1 MAPPFVPRRP
11 RPPLTAREIA
21 TFFSGMRAA
30 KAVGERE
37 LTTTEVESLALDC
50 AVEDSLILQC
60 FELSAYIYWFIRGF
74 EMRQRLD
81 RSSCP

>member
-21 TFFSGMRAA
+21 AALSGLRAA
-30 KAVGERE
+30 KALGERE

-50 AVEDSLILQC
+50 AQEDSPMLQH
-60 FELSAYIYWFIRGF
+60 FDLEAYIYWFIWGF
-74 EMRQRLD
+74 EARQCKGWR
-81 RSSCP
+81 

>member
-37 LTTTEVESLALDC
+37 LTETELAYLALDY
-50 AVEDSLILQC
+50 AQEDSPMLQH
-60 FELSAYIYWFIRGF
+60 FDIDAYIYWFIRGF

-81 RSSCP
+81 RPSCP